1 MKNRK
6 LKGEPIPLVYY
17 GRHNLP
23 QVKTKIIPMST
34 IINRDFYKSLRK
46 RGSTHIEIMNSIQ
59 PERYNQFLEDV
70 TPVIPETTY
79 GKKKSKI
86 SWWSKFKLLFTI
98 LLLVIG
104 LNSVAQ
110 DATPIF
116 DGREIYA
123 DTKLSKSKDGVV
135 SIVSTHRDTLYLVNN
150 AVGYEIEDVWCNY
163 EGDIP
168 VIIFK
173 SPEWLMREN
182 NIRKGKK

>member
-1 MKNRK
+1 MKK
-6 LKGEPIPLVYY
+6 QLKGEPIPLAYY
-17 GRHNLP
+17 GRHNSP

-110 DATPIF
+110 DTAP
-116 DGREIYA
+116 
-123 DTKLSKSKDGVV
+123 KSNVV
-135 SIVSTHRDTLYLVNN
+135 SVVSAQKDTLYLANN
-150 AVGYEIEDVWCNY
+150 PIGYEIEDVWCNY
-163 EGDIP
+163 LGEKPI
-168 VIIFK
+168 IIFK
-173 SPEWLMREN
+173 SPEWIIREN
-182 NIRKGKK
+182 NIRKKEK

>member
-1 MKNRK
+1 MKNKK
-6 LKGEPIPLVYY
+6 LNGDTIPLVYY

-86 SWWSKFKLLFTI
+86 SWWSKFKSKFKLLFT
-98 LLLVIG
+98 LSLLVLTVPLLGQVPKTDI
-104 LNSVAQ
+104 
-110 DATPIF
+110 
-116 DGREIYA
+116 
-123 DTKLSKSKDGVV
+123 V
-135 SIVSTHRDTLYLVNN
+135 SIVSAEKDTLFLANN
-150 AVGYEIEDVWCNY
+150 ALGCEIMDVWVNY
-163 EGDIP
+163 PKERP
-168 VIIFK
+168 IIILK
-173 SPEWLMREN
+173 SEDWIVREN
-182 NIRKGKK
+182 KRRKEKEE

>member
-1 MKNRK
+1 MKK
-6 LKGEPIPLVYY
+6 QLKGEPIPLAYY

-86 SWWSKFKLLFTI
+86 SWWSKFKLLFT
-98 LLLVIG
+98 LSLLVFTVP
-104 LNSVAQ
+104 LLAQ
-110 DATPIF
+110 VPKTDIV
-116 DGREIYA
+116 
-123 DTKLSKSKDGVV
+123 SVV
-135 SIVSTHRDTLYLVNN
+135 SAEKDTLFLANN
-150 AVGYEIEDVWCNY
+150 ALGCEIMEVWVNYPQDRPIIILKSEDW
-163 EGDIP
+163 
-168 VIIFK
+168 II
-173 SPEWLMREN
+173 REN
-182 NIRKGKK
+182 NKRKKEKEN